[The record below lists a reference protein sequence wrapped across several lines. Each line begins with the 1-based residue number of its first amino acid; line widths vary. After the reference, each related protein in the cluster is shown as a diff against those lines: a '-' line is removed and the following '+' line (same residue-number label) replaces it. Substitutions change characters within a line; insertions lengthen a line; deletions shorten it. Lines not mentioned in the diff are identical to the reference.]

1 MAKKRLSQ
9 HFLRDPG
16 VLNRIADAAG
26 LSPGAQAVEIG
37 AGSGGLTRVL
47 AERVRPDGRIAAVEI
62 DGSFIESLKEMENVE
77 VVHADILKTPLP
89 TLLKAPGPV
98 IGNLPYHITTPV
110 LEWLVQY
117 RSMCT
122 SATIMAQREFARR
135 AALAPGEKG
144 CGSISVFVHY
154 YFEVKTL
161 FDVGPGAFTPR
172 PKVWSTVFQLTPL
185 EKPRAQPLDE
195 ELFFAAARAAFGQRR
210 KTLRNA
216 LKSRFPHRIE
226 ALREAGI
233 DDSRRGETLSMEELR
248 ALADALCIR

>member
-16 VLNRIADAAG
+16 VLKRIADAAG
-26 LSPGAQAVEIG
+26 LSPGAEAVEIG

-47 AERVRPDGRIAAVEI
+47 AERVRPGGRIVAVEI
-62 DGSFIESLKEMENVE
+62 DGSFVDSLSRIENVD

-110 LEWLVQY
+110 LEWLVQH

-122 SATIMAQREFARR
+122 SATLMAQREFARR

-144 CGSISVFVHY
+144 CGSISVFIHY
-154 YFEVKTL
+154 YFEVAAL

-172 PKVWSTVFQLTPL
+172 PKVWSTVFRLEPL
-185 EKPRAQPLDE
+185 KEPRVSPLNE
-195 ELFFAAARAAFGQRR
+195 ETFFAAARAAFGQRR

-216 LKSRFPHRIE
+216 LKRRFPHRIE

-248 ALADALCIR
+248 ALSDALHIR